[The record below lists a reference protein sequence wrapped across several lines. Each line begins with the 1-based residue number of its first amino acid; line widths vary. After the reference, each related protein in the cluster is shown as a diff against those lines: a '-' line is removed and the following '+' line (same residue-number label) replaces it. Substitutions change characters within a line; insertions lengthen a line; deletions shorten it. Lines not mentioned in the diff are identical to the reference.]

1 MCGDD
6 NNNNEAT
13 VIVYVC
19 LCVYILY
26 IVIHL
31 SECNGAPYSTIVIS
45 KCVYIYI
52 YIYCSIN
59 LYIYI
64 N

>member
-52 YIYCSIN
+52 YIVV
-59 LYIYI
+59 
-64 N
+64 